1 MPRTGPPPPP
11 PRPQKDRSVKE
22 DLLDFWS
29 STLQAAKRPAL
40 PVPSPSCTFLP
51 HCRPGHRGCSRPLRT
66 RMGTAALSGLHTSP
80 IPPFP
85 CSSYFPRLTM
95 GLNELGPPQA
105 LGEDIGTP

>member
-1 MPRTGPPPPP
+1 MPGAATCAQDRTT
-11 PRPQKDRSVKE
+11 PQASEGQECQGK

-29 STLQAAKRPAL
+29 SMLQAAKRPAL

-51 HCRPGHRGCSRPLRT
+51 RCRLGHRGCSRPPRT

-85 CSSYFPRLTM
+85 CSSYFPRLMM
-95 GLNELGPPQA
+95 GLNELGPPRPWVR
-105 LGEDIGTP
+105 T